1 MSNIS
6 TQSMLF
12 VVLGIGILTI
22 LYMTLRDMF
31 LKPKDK
37 EAAPVATAP
46 VSEKRSSDAAVL
58 PLQLQAYERMALL
71 VDRINLQN
79 LISRVYQPGLGAT
92 DMQVGLI
99 HTIKAEFDH
108 NVTQQIYV
116 SAAAWEA
123 VKTLKEQTI
132 TIINQVASQ
141 LPAEASAMDLNKH
154 ILEIFLQAE
163 QSPAE
168 ITAQIVNAE
177 ARKLF

>member
-1 MSNIS
+1 MNIS
-6 TQSMLF
+6 SQNLLF
-12 VVLGIGILTI
+12 IVLGIGVLTI
-22 LYMTLRDMF
+22 LYMTLKDIF
-31 LKPKDK
+31 LKPKTQESK
-37 EAAPVATAP
+37 PAAPAAEP
-46 VSEKRSSDAAVL
+46 VRSSDKAVL

-79 LISRVYQPGLGAT
+79 LISRVYQPGLSAV
-92 DMQVGLI
+92 DMQVGLV

-116 SAAAWEA
+116 SATAWEA

-141 LPAEASAMDLNKH
+141 LPPDATAMDFNKQ
-154 ILEIFLQAE
+154 ILEVFLQAE
-163 QSPAE
+163 TSPAE
-168 ITAQIVNAE
+168 ITAQLVNAE

>member
-1 MSNIS
+1 MNIS
-6 TQSMLF
+6 SQQALF
-12 VVLGIGILTI
+12 IVLGLGILTI
-22 LYMTLRDMF
+22 LYMTLKDMF
-31 LKPKDK
+31 LKPKEK
-37 EAAPVATAP
+37 EIKTVATPA
-46 VSEKRSSDAAVL
+46 SETRSSDKAVL

-79 LISRVYQPGLGAT
+79 LISRVYQPGLGAI

-116 SAAAWEA
+116 SPITWEA

-141 LPAEASAMDLNKH
+141 LPAEATAMDFNKQ
-154 ILEIFLQAE
+154 ILEVFLQAE
-163 QSPAE
+163 SSPAE
-168 ITAQIVNAE
+168 MTAQIVNAE

>member
-1 MSNIS
+1 MGISN
-6 TQSMLF
+6 QSLLF
-12 VVLGIGILTI
+12 FVLGIGILTI

-31 LKPKDK
+31 QKPKDK
-37 EAAPVATAP
+37 EAKPATAP
-46 VSEKRSSDAAVL
+46 AAETPRSSDKAVL

-79 LISRVYQPGLGAT
+79 LIGRVYQPGLSAT

-116 SAAAWEA
+116 SPLAWEA

-141 LPAEASAMDLNKH
+141 LPAEATAMDLNKQ
-154 ILEIFLQAE
+154 ILEVFLQAE
-163 QSPAE
+163 TSPAE
-168 ITAQIVNAE
+168 MTAQIVNAE